1 MHHQHH
7 TTVSLEKKHSPL
19 FQIVRIYPQAW
30 ESMTLPFRC
39 KFHFR
44 FCLFVEA
51 LNFLLKGSLH
61 YRPFSLEGWREQA
74 ILNAKHLRMKTDFL
88 NLEKKKIKR
97 KEENKLISSLW
108 IQQAMT
114 HAQETAGLCYRYE
127 SNREAPNSHKV
138 LRPLV
143 SDPLLIKGPIFPD

>member
-61 YRPFSLEGWREQA
+61 YRSFSLEGWREQA

-88 NLEKKKIKR
+88 NLEKKKKK
-97 KEENKLISSLW
+97 KEGGE
-108 IQQAMT
+108 
-114 HAQETAGLCYRYE
+114 
-127 SNREAPNSHKV
+127 
-138 LRPLV
+138 
-143 SDPLLIKGPIFPD
+143 